1 MRFTTVDL
9 REQRALTVLRDGS
22 PNFYMSLGAIN
33 AGAFQYVL
41 VENQFPKARKYQPMM
56 SIVITNNSGE
66 NVDLQINGQDYAKL
80 PAGVIWTDTDSP
92 VWSFKI
98 TNNDATNVGA
108 GEISVNLSSPP
119 MSQSEYTRYRTLYS

>member
-22 PNFYMSLGAIN
+22 PNFYMTLGAIN

>member
-22 PNFYMSLGAIN
+22 PNFYMTLGAIN

-41 VENQFPKARKYQPMM
+41 VEDQFPKARKYQPMM

-80 PAGVIWTDTDSP
+80 PAGVIWNDTDSP

-98 TNNDATNVGA
+98 TNNDATNVAA

>member
-1 MRFTTVDL
+1 MRYTTVDL

-22 PNFYMSLGAIN
+22 PNFYMTLGAIN

-41 VENQFPKARKYQPMM
+41 VEDQFPKARKYQPMM

-80 PAGVIWTDTDSP
+80 PAGGIWSDTDSP

-98 TNNDATNVGA
+98 TNNDATNVAA

>member
-22 PNFYMSLGAIN
+22 PNFYMTLGAIN
-33 AGAFQYVL
+33 AGAVQYVL
-41 VENQFPKARKYQPMM
+41 VEDQFTKARKYQPMM

-98 TNNDATNVGA
+98 TNNDATNVAA

>member
-22 PNFYMSLGAIN
+22 PNFFMNLGAIA

-41 VENQFPKARKYQPMM
+41 VEAQFPKARKYQPMM
-56 SIVITNNSGE
+56 NIVITNNSGE
-66 NVDLQINGQDYAKL
+66 NVDLQINGQDFAKL
-80 PAGVIWTDTDSP
+80 PAGVIWSDTESP

-98 TNNDATNVGA
+98 TNNDATNVA
-108 GEISVNLSSPP
+108 ANEISVNLSSPP

>member
-22 PNFYMSLGAIN
+22 PNFYMTLGAIN

-41 VENQFPKARKYQPMM
+41 VEDQFPKARKYQPMM

-98 TNNDATNVGA
+98 TNNDATNVAA

>member
-22 PNFYMSLGAIN
+22 PNFFMNLGAIA

-41 VENQFPKARKYQPMM
+41 VEDQFPKARKYQPMM

-66 NVDLQINGQDYAKL
+66 NVDLQVNGQDYAKL
-80 PAGVIWTDTDSP
+80 PAGVIWSDTESP

-98 TNNDATNVGA
+98 TNNDATNVA
-108 GEISVNLSSPP
+108 ANEISVNLSSPP
-119 MSQSEYTRYRTLYS
+119 MSQSEYTRYRTLYT

>member
-1 MRFTTVDL
+1 MPLTTVDL
-9 REQRALTVLRDGS
+9 RRQRALTVMRDGS
-22 PNFYMSLGAIN
+22 PNFYMTLGAIV

-41 VENQFPKARKYQPMM
+41 VEDQFPKARKYAPMM
-56 SIVITNNSGE
+56 SITITNNSGE
-66 NVDLQINGQDYAKL
+66 NVDLQVNAQPYASL
-80 PAGVIWTDTDSP
+80 PAGVIWADSESP

-98 TNNDATNVGA
+98 TNNDSTDVAS